1 MKVRVKRLA
10 LALSFVCGHASA
22 IGLGSYDLQSYL
34 GQPLRLVIDV
44 INDDGGGVGCYRVIA
59 GRNTG
64 DGIAQLMQGDIRIE
78 PGVGRVRLFVTSRR
92 AIEEPVLRVTIE
104 AGCETTVV
112 RDYVLLLDP
121 GGLPNTAPST
131 AVAARA
137 VPASDSDARTE
148 RAAAAG
154 EPRGGIAMGSA
165 VAPASEKTAREE
177 APRKPKPPR
186 SAAEKPPAPAAR
198 TPASGE
204 PRLEVSKSQ
213 PPLGSVAAST
223 TKPTLQAELA
233 ATRAMEEEVVVLE
246 KRIAYLRE
254 SLARVQA
261 LAAQQAA
268 LQAGASAPTGA
279 APAPPATTP
288 SAAPPV
294 TIASTPPTAPGTTTG
309 QAAAEKPAV
318 EAKPAEAPAAA
329 TTPAGTSP
337 PPQLANTEADNAGS
351 GKQAS
356 AATGIIAGATQAS
369 ILDSATFSKWLPWGL
384 LVAVLTA
391 MTGLLL
397 WSRRQSLANPLP
409 RYYKPVPVKRE
420 ETTMGDLGAT
430 TIAPPTMTSET
441 FGPRTEAGEL
451 PPWRRK
457 EQSVQVTELTATDS
471 EHVTEQANVYAK
483 LGHHEQAIAVL
494 REYVD
499 QQGMVSPGPLLML
512 LDLYREGGNHAE
524 YDRLSSQLKSQ
535 YNVRAPSWE
544 EAAEDRQDS
553 GDPGLEAFPHIV
565 SKLVKLWGTRA
576 CLNYMQTLLVDTRG
590 GTRVGFNLATYFD
603 ILFLM
608 RILDEVLRNSDG
620 NALSFDWSEVVHESA
635 NRASEV

>member
-1 MKVRVKRLA
+1 VKRLA

-22 IGLGSYDLQSYL
+22 IGLGGYDLQSYL

-44 INDDGGGVGCYRVIA
+44 INDEGGGVGCYRVIG
-59 GRNTG
+59 GRNPG
-64 DGIAQLMQGDIRIE
+64 DGIAQLTQGDIRIE
-78 PGVGRVRLFVTSRR
+78 PTAGRVRLFVTSRR
-92 AIEEPVLRVTIE
+92 TIEEPVLRVTLE

-121 GGLPNTAPST
+121 AGLPAATPNA
-131 AVAARA
+131 AVAARGA
-137 VPASDSDARTE
+137 PASDSGGRTE
-148 RAAAAG
+148 RAGTAT
-154 EPRGGIAMGSA
+154 EPAGGIAMGSA
-165 VAPASEKTAREE
+165 TARASEKAARDE
-177 APRKPKPPR
+177 APSKPRPKPR
-186 SAAEKPPAPAAR
+186 QSAEDKPPAPAAR
-198 TPASGE
+198 PKASGE
-204 PRLEVSKSQ
+204 ARLEVSKSQ

-223 TKPTLQAELA
+223 TKPTLQSELA
-233 ATRAMEEEVVVLE
+233 AAQAMEEEVVVLE

-268 LQAGASAPTGA
+268 LQAGVSAAPVSATPPATSSTPTVTATPATPAAPGATAAQATADKPAAEARPAETPSTATSPASAP
-279 APAPPATTP
+279 
-288 SAAPPV
+288 
-294 TIASTPPTAPGTTTG
+294 PTQVAN
-309 QAAAEKPAV
+309 V
-318 EAKPAEAPAAA
+318 EP
-329 TTPAGTSP
+329 
-337 PPQLANTEADNAGS
+337 DNAAS
-351 GKQAS
+351 GKQTS
-356 AATGIIAGATQAS
+356 AGAGVLAGATPAS
-369 ILDSATFSKWLPWGL
+369 IVDSATFSKWLPWGL

-391 MTGLLL
+391 MLGLLL

-409 RYYKPVPVKRE
+409 RYYKPVPVKRGD
-420 ETTMGDLGAT
+420 TTLGDLGAT
-430 TIAPPTMTSET
+430 TIAPPTMTSDT

-494 REYVD
+494 REYVG
-499 QQGMVSPGPLLML
+499 QQGMASPGPLLML
-512 LDLYREGGNHAE
+512 LDLYREGGNRTE
-524 YDRLSSQLKSQ
+524 YDRLAGELKSQ

-576 CLNYMQTLLVDTRG
+576 CLSYMQTLLVDTRG
-590 GTRVGFNLATYFD
+590 GTRVGFNLTTYFD

-620 NALSFDWSEVVHESA
+620 NSPSFDWSEVVHE
-635 NRASEV
+635 NASRDSETAGNGP